1 MEIKLFNNWY
11 FIWIAISI
19 VSILLLFLILR
30 KRSEK
35 TKKTFLFIILALGLA
50 LHFLKVLIPPYSTN
64 ETIWLRESWF
74 INICAANILLFPFI
88 FLTKSKRLK
97 DYMFYIGVIS
107 GLISI
112 FFPVEPMEKANQ
124 LAETYDIIRFY
135 IHHTMLWGVPML
147 MVLLKLHKLSFKRIL
162 WVPATFMCV
171 LGFIMLNQVLQ
182 SELGFVPLRDGDF
195 LDVNYKNPSMIWGPS
210 GEIGEIFKIFCPDF
224 FTTVPVGA
232 SAGAVKYWPWFWLI
246 CPAYVLITPLCFILC
261 LIFKG
266 KNKPQQEQTKQQ

>member
-1 MEIKLFNNWY
+1 MEIKLFNSWY

-19 VSILLLFLILR
+19 VSVLLLFLILR
-30 KRSEK
+30 KRKEK
-35 TKKTFLFIILALGLA
+35 TKKITLFVILALGLA

-64 ETIWLRESWF
+64 QTVWLRESWF
-74 INICAANILLFPFI
+74 INICAANIFLFPFI

-107 GLISI
+107 GII
-112 FFPVEPMEKANQ
+112 AVFYPVEPMEKANQ
-124 LAETYDIIRFY
+124 LAEMYDIIRFY

-147 MVLLKLHKLSFKRIL
+147 MVLLKLHKLALKRIL

-195 LDVNYKNPSMIWGPS
+195 LDVGYKNPSMIWGPS
-210 GEIGEIFKIFCPDF
+210 GEIGEIFKLFCPDF
-224 FTTVPVGA
+224 FARVPVGPN
-232 SAGAVKYWPWFWLI
+232 AGAVKYWPWFWLI
-246 CPAYVLITPLCFILC
+246 CPAYILITPLCFVLC
-261 LIFKG
+261 LIFRG
-266 KNKPQQEQTKQQ
+266 KNKSQQEQTK